1 MLEINNLDVKY
12 GPRLVLKKISM
23 TVADGEIVALIGANG
38 AGKTSLINTISGL
51 VSPNAG
57 EIRYR
62 GKSIGGMEPHEILR
76 MGIGQVPEGRKMF
89 PEMTVHENLLLG
101 GYSTRNVEVLAERLD
116 FVFSLF
122 PVIKER
128 LGQIATTLSGGQQQM
143 LAIAR
148 ALMSNPDLLMLDEP
162 TMGLA
167 PIIVESVGDIVSRLR
182 DQGKTILLVEQNA
195 SLALDL
201 ADRGY
206 VLETGEIVLSDVAS
220 RLAEN
225 EEVRRAY
232 LGV

>member
-1 MLEINNLDVKY
+1 MLKIEDLDVRY
-12 GPRLVLKKISM
+12 GPRLVLKRVSLN
-23 TVADGEIVALIGANG
+23 VAHGEIVALIGANG

-51 VSPNAG
+51 VRPAAG
-57 EIRYR
+57 EIRFR
-62 GKSIGGMEPHEILR
+62 GISIGGMEPHTILR
-76 MGIGQVPEGRKMF
+76 MGVGQVPEGRKMF

-101 GYSTRNVEVLAERLD
+101 GYEVRNGEIMAERLE

-122 PVIKER
+122 PVLQER
-128 LGQIATTLSGGQQQM
+128 LMQIATTLSGGQQQM

-148 ALMSNPDLLMLDEP
+148 ALMSDPDLLMLDEP

-167 PIIVESVGDIVSRLR
+167 PIIVESVAEIVTRLR
-182 DQGKTILLVEQNA
+182 DEGKTILLVEQDA

-206 VLETGEIVLSDVAS
+206 VIETGEIVLSDDAS

>member
-51 VSPNAG
+51 VRPNAG

>member
-23 TVADGEIVALIGANG
+23 NVADGEIVALIGANG

-51 VSPNAG
+51 VRPNAG

-101 GYSTRNVEVLAERLD
+101 GYITRNVEVLAERLD

-148 ALMSNPDLLMLDEP
+148 ALMSDPDLLMLDEP

-167 PIIVESVGDIVSRLR
+167 PIIVESVGDIISRLR